1 VGVVKSVVSI
11 LTIDETDLLSDDK
24 EQRMFEKLGHESLTP
39 VDYRRPKQI
48 AIVISNAANL
58 TTARMACRFLI

>member
-1 VGVVKSVVSI
+1 VGIVKSVVSI

-48 AIVISNAANL
+48 AIVISNAANS
-58 TTARMACRFLI
+58 TTTGWPVGF

>member
-58 TTARMACRFLI
+58 TTAGWPVGF